1 MPNKS
6 AGAGPRSF
14 NAMLVT
20 NLSDE
25 ARKAVNEAF
34 DAISNWRNETLS
46 NSEKNSGQVI
56 EKMAAAA
63 RALGWPEQVDT
74 IREQLQNITKMQIET
89 LDRMMDAWEEQ
100 IKSPDPSSAML
111 AELKSLPSF
120 GAEGSWPTADAW
132 QKAGMNPLLLYTQ
145 LMGQWQKAWTDAMG
159 FWAKAGTRNDTA
171 GPHRSR

>member
-34 DAISNWRNETLS
+34 DAISNWRSETFS

-63 RALGWPEQVDT
+63 RALGWPEQGVKFCRDFRLSGLVPAVSGQVSS
-74 IREQLQNITKMQIET
+74 IKMFQKPKEFA
-89 LDRMMDAWEEQ
+89 RHFKWQ
-100 IKSPDPSSAML
+100 
-111 AELKSLPSF
+111 SLNRHLRVRVLP
-120 GAEGSWPTADAW
+120 AQP
-132 QKAGMNPLLLYTQ
+132 
-145 LMGQWQKAWTDAMG
+145 
-159 FWAKAGTRNDTA
+159 
-171 GPHRSR
+171 RSRSRGP